1 MRGMPIPGSTQFAIH
16 AFDSRDHAI
25 VAPVAGHALFAA
37 GKAKAALTAYE
48 RMLDVHRRDVQ
59 ALRGVERAGRAA
71 ARGLKAKT
79 YVARLAEPWR
89 DADISPSAAEGWDG
103 RAVTPPRS
111 TDERRMEPRNMRTS
125 MRRRAPREVGWFAPR
140 RQRATLLRTLL
151 GIVERRS
158 NYIDGASEF
167 DLF

>member
-1 MRGMPIPGSTQFAIH
+1 MSSSLRGMLIPGSTQFAIH
-16 AFDSRDHAI
+16 AFDSRDHSI
-25 VAPVAGHALFAA
+25 L
-37 GKAKAALTAYE
+37 ALTAYE
-48 RMLDVHRRDVQ
+48 RVLDVHRRDAQ
-59 ALRGVERAGRAA
+59 ALLGVERAARAA
-71 ARGLKAKT
+71 ADGLKAKT

-89 DADISPSAAEGWDG
+89 DADISPSAAGGWDG
-103 RAVTPPRS
+103 RAVAPPRS
-111 TDERRMEPRNMRTS
+111 TDERRLGPRNTRKS